1 MSRIPDPNIRIA
13 LLRSARHVFAD
24 RGMARAKVE
33 EITRGAGCSKGA
45 FYLHF
50 ASKEDCFK
58 MLVEAFMA
66 ECQERFASPP
76 GGSLGPQGAEQLIAN
91 LFELEHEQFDLLW
104 QNRVIVG
111 MLQGTCKGDLA
122 YLLQAFRE
130 TVHSRAQ
137 EWAEYFK
144 LQGFY
149 RDDVDV
155 HLAAMIMSGAYNELA
170 IRFAASATKPPIAL
184 WLRATQSAFARAFGT
199 PEFIQTVS
207 RVHEA
212 IRVLGG
218 AAALRSGSD
227 LALTPG
233 KAMFPIRPLAPT
245 VAPPLSKTR
254 ISRAAI
260 AATKQPSPPSRAQT
274 AAKSRSKRTP

>member
-1 MSRIPDPNIRIA
+1 MSRIPDPHIRIA

-122 YLLQAFRE
+122 YLLHAFRE
-130 TVHSRAQ
+130 TVYLRAQ

-144 LQGFY
+144 QQGFY
-149 RDDVDV
+149 RDEVDV
-155 HLAAMIMSGAYNELA
+155 RLAAMIMSGAYNELA

-199 PEFIQTVS
+199 VEFIEAVS

-218 AAALRSGSD
+218 TAALRSGSD
-227 LALTPG
+227 LALAQGIT
-233 KAMFPIRPLAPT
+233 ALPIRRLAIPS
-245 VAPPLSKTR
+245 APALSKTR
-254 ISRAAI
+254 IRSTATEAA
-260 AATKQPSPPSRAQT
+260 QQQLSPPQLHS